1 MNITI
6 DGALREMPPGQHK
19 TLGDVYSQLVATA
32 ADSGRAV
39 AAIEIDGKAI
49 PAGRIWDLT
58 SQPIAELRT
67 LELTTRDTREM
78 VKEMMAST
86 RDHVSLL
93 ISETE
98 KAATMFRVGN
108 ELSAQERFAKCASGL
123 QWFLKALD
131 ALRGFLELDYA
142 AMPMDQ
148 TSVGANFEEL
158 IPVVDRVLDA
168 QAEGD
173 SIQLADLMEYELVP
187 KMRKWLDFLPEL
199 EEKALAF
206 CQHSNEA
213 V

>member
-6 DGALREMPPGQHK
+6 DGAPSEMPPGQHE

-32 ADSGRAV
+32 AESGRVV

-49 PAGRIWDLT
+49 PAGRIWDLK
-58 SQPIAELRT
+58 SQPVAEVGT
-67 LELTTRDTREM
+67 LGLTTRDTKEM
-78 VKEMMAST
+78 VREMMAST
-86 RDHVSLL
+86 RDHVTLL

-98 KAATMFRVGN
+98 KTATMFRVGN
-108 ELSAQERFAKCASGL
+108 ELGAQERFAQCASGL

-142 AMPMDQ
+142 AIRMDQ
-148 TSVGANFEEL
+148 ASVGANFEEL
-158 IPVVDRVLDA
+158 IPLVDNVLDA

-173 SIQLADLMEYELVP
+173 SIQLADLMEYELAP
-187 KMRKWLDFLPEL
+187 KMRKWLDFLPQL
-199 EEKALAF
+199 EEKALAL
-206 CQHSNEA
+206 CQYSDKS

>member
-6 DGALREMPPGQHK
+6 DHAPREMPPGHQK
-19 TLGDVYSQLVATA
+19 TLGEVYSQLVKT
-32 ADSGRAV
+32 SAV
-39 AAIEIDGKAI
+39 AGRVVTAIEIDGKAI
-49 PAGRIWDLT
+49 PAGRIWELT
-58 SQPIAELRT
+58 DQSIEEVQT
-67 LELTTRDTREM
+67 LELTTRDSKEM
-78 VKEMMAST
+78 VKEMMVST

-108 ELSAQERFAKCASGL
+108 ELGAQERFGKCASGL

-131 ALRGFLELDYA
+131 ALCGFVDLDYA
-142 AMPMDQ
+142 VMPMGK

-158 IPVVDRVLDA
+158 IPVVDQVLQA

-173 SIQLADLMEYELVP
+173 SIQIADLMEYELVP
-187 KMRKWLDFLPEL
+187 KMRIWLDFLPVL
-199 EEKALAF
+199 EEKALAL
-206 CQHSNEA
+206 CQHSHES